1 MLRHQLLLAYRASGL
16 SLQGIRFATAIASP
30 LLRMGLEGIVK
41 AWAKK
46 DGTRAPQQPALI

>member
-41 AWAKK
+41 AWHKE
-46 DGTRAPQQPALI
+46 DGRPSPLQPALV